1 MLDFLKA
8 IELLAEEK
16 NLSKEVVLETVEA
29 ALAAAYRKDYGNPR
43 QKVKLTIDQKS
54 GKVDVFL
61 LKEVVEEVKNEEA
74 EMTLTEAKK
83 YKKKSQIGDILEF
96 PAMPPGE
103 FGRIAAQTAKQV
115 IIQRI
120 REAERDMVFG
130 EYKNKEGQLVNG
142 IIQQIE
148 GRNVIINLGKA
159 NGIMYPSEQVQ
170 SERYHVGQRFK
181 VLIVSVDQTNRG
193 PQIIVSRAHPDFIR
207 HLFELEVPEII
218 AGSVVI
224 KMLAREVG
232 ARTKMSVSASQEG
245 VDPVGSCVGQR
256 GTRVQSVLAELS
268 DEKIDIILFDENL
281 EKYIANA
288 LAPAKIER
296 VVVNEAEKRAKV
308 FVIENQLSLA
318 IGKGGQN
325 VRLAAKLVGYN
336 IDVIKLTSEGAE
348 EVQESASISHEDLE
362 KIDGVSK
369 VLAIHLREAGFD
381 TIEKITNSTLEQLTD
396 VKGVG
401 KVLAE
406 RIMQGAQALL
416 NPKEKKEEIVNIE
429 EQKEEKIEEK
439 SSTEQVE

>member
-348 EVQESASISHEDLE
+348 EVQESALISHEDLE

-416 NPKEKKEEIVNIE
+416 NSNEKKEEIVNIE

>member
-1 MLDFLKA
+1 
-8 IELLAEEK
+8 
-16 NLSKEVVLETVEA
+16 
-29 ALAAAYRKDYGNPR
+29 
-43 QKVKLTIDQKS
+43 
-54 GKVDVFL
+54 
-61 LKEVVEEVKNEEA
+61 
-74 EMTLTEAKK
+74 
-83 YKKKSQIGDILEF
+83 
-96 PAMPPGE
+96 
-103 FGRIAAQTAKQV
+103 
-115 IIQRI
+115 
-120 REAERDMVFG
+120 
-130 EYKNKEGQLVNG
+130 
-142 IIQQIE
+142 
-148 GRNVIINLGKA
+148 
-159 NGIMYPSEQVQ
+159 
-170 SERYHVGQRFK
+170 
-181 VLIVSVDQTNRG
+181 
-193 PQIIVSRAHPDFIR
+193 
-207 HLFELEVPEII
+207 
-218 AGSVVI
+218 
-224 KMLAREVG
+224 
-232 ARTKMSVSASQEG
+232 
-245 VDPVGSCVGQR
+245 
-256 GTRVQSVLAELS
+256 LAELS